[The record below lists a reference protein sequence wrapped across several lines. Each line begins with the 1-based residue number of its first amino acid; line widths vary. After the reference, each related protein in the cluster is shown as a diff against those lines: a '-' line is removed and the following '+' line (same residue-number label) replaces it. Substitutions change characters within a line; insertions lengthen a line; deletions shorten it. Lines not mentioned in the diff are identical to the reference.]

1 MMFNP
6 DTNTIKFVSHKGVEF
21 DLRVRHVLFGNR
33 LWAGTDVLFDEHS
46 KRFSERFGI
55 VSNKYVFAISKGG
68 FRLTTPA
75 LLEVLGANIDIIEMA
90 GTDVLEVAKHGTE
103 EYQKLMQISFLD
115 TISAMD
121 TDFAKRLVNSKH
133 DLLHVECVNTDREVF
148 GPLAVANF
156 VSIKLEENSFL
167 TLVSFDG

>member
-6 DTNTIKFVSHKGVEF
+6 DTNTIKFVSQKGVEF

-33 LWAGTDVLFDEHS
+33 LWADTDVLFDEHS
-46 KRFSERFGI
+46 KRFAQHFGI

-75 LLEVLGANIDIIEMA
+75 LLEVLGADIDTPETA
-90 GTDVLEVAKHGTE
+90 HGTK
-103 EYQKLMQISFLD
+103 EYQKLMQTSFSDTLTLLD
-115 TISAMD
+115 S
-121 TDFAKRLVNSKH
+121 DFAERNANSKRE
-133 DLLHVECVNTDREVF
+133 LLHVECVKTNREVF

-156 VSIKLEENSFL
+156 VSLELEANSFL